1 MKIVV
6 LMGGDTPERE
16 VSLRSGAGIGRALAE
31 LGHEVTLLD
40 TGTGRILPD
49 PETAQALGSRPPASL
64 AEGAPGAAGARP
76 AGKGDDAEPAR
87 LPVPGA
93 GAGSLDVY
101 AKSIPRGADLVFIA
115 LHGGDGEN
123 GVLQAVL
130 DLARI
135 PYTGSGVLASAVSMD
150 KSLSKRI
157 FRDLGI
163 PTPDWIEL
171 EAPADPAER
180 WRPAIGDAEIRA
192 LGGYPVIVKPN
203 DQGSSVGINVVRAP
217 GELLPA
223 IEEARRYGR
232 LILVESFIEGR
243 EVTVAVLDGRSFP
256 VVEITP
262 EGGWYDYRHKY
273 TAGASRYEVPAK
285 LPTEVTERL
294 LALGRDACRAL
305 RVTGLARVDFRLA
318 EDGTA
323 YCLEVNTVPGMTE
336 TSLVPKAAA
345 SAGLSYRDL
354 VRSIVESAPA
364 RPAVPGAPGVSG
376 VSGR

>member
-1 MKIVV
+1 MKVVV
-6 LMGGDTPERE
+6 LLGGNTPERE
-16 VSLRSGAGIGRALAE
+16 VSLRSGAGIGRALLD

-49 PETAQALGSRPPASL
+49 PDAAQALGSGRAAPPVEAS
-64 AEGAPGAAGARP
+64 AESLDESG
-76 AGKGDDAEPAR
+76 R

-93 GAGSLDVY
+93 GAGNLEIY
-101 AKSIPRGADLVFIA
+101 AKAIPRAADLVFIA

-135 PYTGSGVLASAVSMD
+135 PYTGSGVLSSAVSMD

-171 EAPADPAER
+171 EAPADPAAA
-180 WRPAIGDAEIRA
+180 WTPAIGDAAIAR
-192 LGGYPVIVKPN
+192 LGGFPLIVKPN
-203 DQGSSVGINVVRAP
+203 DQGSSVGISVARRR
-217 GELLPA
+217 EDLLPA
-223 IEEARRYGR
+223 IEEARRYSR

-243 EVTVAVLDGRSFP
+243 EVTVAVLDERAFP

-262 EGGWYDYRHKY
+262 EGGWYDYQHKY

-285 LPTEVTERL
+285 LPPDLTERL
-294 LALGRDACRAL
+294 LALARDSYRAL
-305 RVTGLARVDFRLA
+305 RCSGIARVDFRLA
-318 EDGTA
+318 EDGTPW
-323 YCLEVNTVPGMTE
+323 CLEVNTVPGMTE
-336 TSLVPKAAA
+336 TSLVPKAAGA
-345 SAGLSYRDL
+345 AGLSYRDL
-354 VRSIVESAPA
+354 VRAIVESAPA
-364 RPAVPGAPGVSG
+364 RTAARSGA
-376 VSGR
+376 

>member
-1 MKIVV
+1 MKLVV
-6 LMGGDTPERE
+6 LLGGNTPERE
-16 VSLRSGAGIGRALAE
+16 VSLRSGAGIGRALLD

-49 PETAQALGSRPPASL
+49 PETARALGSGRSAPP
-64 AEGAPGAAGARP
+64 EEAPP
-76 AGKGDDAEPAR
+76 EFHDDAGR
-87 LPVPGA
+87 LLVPGA
-93 GAGSLDVY
+93 GAGSLEVY
-101 AKSIPRGADLVFIA
+101 VKSIPRAADLVFIA

-163 PTPDWIEL
+163 PTPDWVEL
-171 EAPADPAER
+171 EAPADPGER
-180 WRPAIGDAEIRA
+180 WKPPVTEAEIRR
-192 LGGYPVIVKPN
+192 LGGFPLIVKPN
-203 DQGSSVGINVVRAP
+203 DQGSSVGITVAHRAE
-217 GELLPA
+217 ELGPA

-243 EVTVAVLDGRSFP
+243 EVTVAVLDDRAFP
-256 VVEITP
+256 VVEIIP
-262 EGGWYDYRHKY
+262 EGGWYDYQHKY
-273 TAGASRYEVPAK
+273 TAGASRYEVPAQ
-285 LPTEVTERL
+285 LPPDVTERL
-294 LALGRDACRAL
+294 LDLARASYRAL
-305 RVTGLARVDFRLA
+305 RCSGIARVDFRLDP
-318 EDGTA
+318 DGTA

-345 SAGLSYRDL
+345 AAGLSYGDL
-354 VRSIVESAPA
+354 VRAIVESAPSRSAA
-364 RPAVPGAPGVSG
+364 RLKA
-376 VSGR
+376 

>member
-1 MKIVV
+1 MKLVV
-6 LMGGDTPERE
+6 LLGGNTPERE
-16 VSLRSGAGIGRALAE
+16 VSLRSGAGIGRALID
-31 LGHEVTLLD
+31 LGHDVTLLD

-49 PETAQALGSRPPASL
+49 PEDAQALGSGRAAPPA
-64 AEGAPGAAGARP
+64 EAPPEFHDESG
-76 AGKGDDAEPAR
+76 R
-87 LPVPGA
+87 LLVPGA
-93 GAGSLDVY
+93 GAGDIDVY
-101 AKSIPRGADLVFIA
+101 AKSIPRAADLVFIA

-171 EAPADPAER
+171 EAPANPDEPWAPAVGAAAIER
-180 WRPAIGDAEIRA
+180 
-192 LGGYPVIVKPN
+192 LGGFPLIVKPN
-203 DQGSSVGINVVRAP
+203 DQGSSVGISVARRP
-217 GELLPA
+217 EELLPA

-243 EVTVAVLDGRSFP
+243 EVTVAVLDDRAFP
-256 VVEITP
+256 VVEIIP
-262 EGGWYDYRHKY
+262 EGGWYDYQHKY
-273 TAGASRYEVPAK
+273 TTGASRYEVPAR
-285 LPTEVTERL
+285 LSPDATERL
-294 LALGRDACRAL
+294 LSLARDSYRAL
-305 RVTGLARVDFRLA
+305 RCSGIARVDFRLA
-318 EDGTA
+318 GDGTA

-345 SAGLSYRDL
+345 AAGLSYRDL
-354 VRSIVESAPA
+354 VRAIVESAPA
-364 RPAVPGAPGVSG
+364 RRPARSTA
-376 VSGR
+376 

>member
-1 MKIVV
+1 MKLVV
-6 LMGGDTPERE
+6 LLGGNTPERE
-16 VSLRSGAGIGRALAE
+16 VSLRSGAGIGRALID

-49 PETAQALGSRPPASL
+49 PDTAQALGSGRAAPPAEAAPESL
-64 AEGAPGAAGARP
+64 
-76 AGKGDDAEPAR
+76 DDAGR
-87 LPVPGA
+87 LLVPGA

-101 AKSIPRGADLVFIA
+101 VKAIPRGADLVFIA

-163 PTPDWIEL
+163 PTPDWVEL
-171 EAPADPAER
+171 EAPADLAAP
-180 WRPAIGDAEIRA
+180 WRPPIGAGDLSR
-192 LGGYPVIVKPN
+192 LGGFPLIVKPN
-203 DQGSSVGINVVRAP
+203 DQGSSVGISVARRAD
-217 GELLPA
+217 ELIPA
-223 IEEARRYGR
+223 IEEARRYSR

-243 EVTVAVLDGRSFP
+243 EVTVAVLDERAFP

-262 EGGWYDYRHKY
+262 EGGWYDYQHKY

-285 LPTEVTERL
+285 LPPAATERL
-294 LALGRDACRAL
+294 LALARDAYKAL
-305 RVTGLARVDFRLA
+305 RCSGIARVDFRLA

-336 TSLVPKAAA
+336 TSLVPKAAGA
-345 SAGLSYRDL
+345 AGLSYRDL
-354 VRSIVESAPA
+354 VRAIVDSAPA
-364 RPAVPGAPGVSG
+364 RPAARSTA
-376 VSGR
+376 

>member
-1 MKIVV
+1 MKVVV

-16 VSLRSGAGIGRALAE
+16 VSLRSGAGISKALAE

-40 TGTGRILPD
+40 TGTGRILPN
-49 PETAQALGSRPPASL
+49 PETALELGSKPPAPL
-64 AEGAPGAAGARP
+64 AVGAGGPAKTGATHPRE
-76 AGKGDDAEPAR
+76 DDESSR

-93 GAGSLDVY
+93 GAGNLDVY
-101 AKSIPRGADLVFIA
+101 AKTIPRGADLVFIA

-171 EAPADPAER
+171 EAPAESGAR
-180 WRPAIGDAEIRA
+180 WRPAIGDAEIET

-203 DQGSSVGINVVRAP
+203 DQGSSVGISVVRTKA
-217 GELLPA
+217 ELLPA
-223 IEEARRYGR
+223 IEDARRYGR

-243 EVTVAVLDGRSFP
+243 EVTVAVLEGRSFP
-256 VVEITP
+256 VVEIEP

-285 LPTEVTERL
+285 LPPEITERIL
-294 LALGRDACRAL
+294 SLGRDACRAL
-305 RVTGLARVDFRLA
+305 RVTGLARVDFRLS
-318 EDGTA
+318 EDGTP

-345 SAGLSYRDL
+345 AAGLSYKEL

-364 RPAVPGAPGVSG
+364 RARS
-376 VSGR
+376 STRIS

>member
-1 MKIVV
+1 MKVVV
-6 LMGGDTPERE
+6 LMGGITPERE
-16 VSLRSGAGIGRALAE
+16 VSLRSGAGIGRALIE
-31 LGHEVTLLD
+31 LGHQVTLLD
-40 TGTGRILPD
+40 TGTGRVIAD
-49 PETAQALGSRPPASL
+49 PETAQALGSQRPAAL
-64 AEGAPGAAGARP
+64 EGGPGSGVSGGGAAAQSQ
-76 AGKGDDAEPAR
+76 ADDSAR
-87 LPVPGA
+87 LVVPGA
-93 GAGSLDVY
+93 GAGSLDNYV
-101 AKSIPRGADLVFIA
+101 KSIPRSADLVFIA

-135 PYTGSGVLASAVSMD
+135 PYTGSGVLSSAVSMD

-171 EAPADPAER
+171 LAPANPAEP
-180 WRPAIGDAEIRA
+180 WRPPVGDAEIRG

-203 DQGSSVGINVVRAP
+203 DQGSSVGITVVRRP
-217 GELLPA
+217 DDLLPA

-232 LILVESFIEGR
+232 VILVEAFIEGR
-243 EVTVAVLDGRSFP
+243 EVTVAVLDDRAFP

-262 EGGWYDYRHKY
+262 EGGFYDYQHKY

-285 LPTEVTERL
+285 LPLEATERIL
-294 LALGRDACRAL
+294 TLARESYRAL
-305 RVTGLARVDFRLA
+305 RCSGIARVDFRLA
-318 EDGTA
+318 HDGTP

-345 SAGLSYRDL
+345 AAALSYKDL
-354 VRSIVESAPA
+354 VQAIVESAPA
-364 RPAVPGAPGVSG
+364 RAARSPA
-376 VSGR
+376 

>member
-1 MKIVV
+1 MKLVV
-6 LMGGDTPERE
+6 LLGGNTPERE
-16 VSLRSGAGIGRALAE
+16 VSLRSGAGIGRALLE
-31 LGHEVTLLD
+31 LGHDVTLLD

-49 PETAQALGSRPPASL
+49 PDAAQTLGSGRPSAVEAA
-64 AEGAPGAAGARP
+64 AETLDESG
-76 AGKGDDAEPAR
+76 R

-93 GAGSLDVY
+93 GAGDLDNYV
-101 AKSIPRGADLVFIA
+101 KSIPRAADLVFIA

-135 PYTGSGVLASAVSMD
+135 PYTGSGVLSSAVSMD

-171 EAPADPAER
+171 EAPADPTAPWKPPISES
-180 WRPAIGDAEIRA
+180 EIQR
-192 LGGYPVIVKPN
+192 LGGFPLIVKPN
-203 DQGSSVGINVVRAP
+203 DQGSSVGISVVRRAE
-217 GELLPA
+217 ELGPA

-243 EVTVAVLDGRSFP
+243 EVTVAVLDDRAFP
-256 VVEITP
+256 VVEIIP
-262 EGGWYDYRHKY
+262 EGGWYDYQHKY
-273 TAGASRYEVPAK
+273 TSGASRYEVPAK
-285 LPTEVTERL
+285 IGADISERL
-294 LALGRDACRAL
+294 LALARDSYRAL
-305 RVTGLARVDFRLA
+305 RCSGIARVDFRLA

-345 SAGLSYRDL
+345 AAGLSYRDL
-354 VRSIVESAPA
+354 VRAIVESAPA
-364 RPAVPGAPGVSG
+364 RRALRSTA
-376 VSGR
+376 